1 MTVVAAA
8 PSRRAGV
15 SRRLF
20 AATFDWIVCLIV
32 PFFLAGS
39 LWFVIVPLTV
49 AAYFACFFFVGRT
62 PGMRLA
68 SIRLVDQRTGV
79 RPRAGRAVARSLAA
93 LLQATSCAVLLV
105 FVFSDVPNGGYSFL
119 DGVAFVVCSLIALAA
134 LVGHAWIILGPS
146 RRTLLDRLFGLMVV
160 GQDGLTSR

>member
-1 MTVVAAA
+1 MSGRRFLASTIDWLVCALVPFVVV
-8 PSRRAGV
+8 GT
-15 SRRLF
+15 LWF
-20 AATFDWIVCLIV
+20 AVVPLIV
-32 PFFLAGS
+32 IAH
-39 LWFVIVPLTV
+39 
-49 AAYFACFFFVGRT
+49 FACFLFVGRT
-62 PGMRLA
+62 VGMRMA
-68 SIRLVDQRTGV
+68 SIHVVDRRTGG
-79 RPRAGRAVARSLAA
+79 RPRVGIALARSLAA

-119 DGVAFVVCSLIALAA
+119 DGVAFVVCSLIALTA